1 MWSAFFG
8 MVAMFYMGYMG
19 YSIPVSIIVHMSILV
34 PIAITNG
41 VFIDAERNGSKWL
54 QQWRKK

>member
-1 MWSAFFG
+1 MI
-8 MVAMFYMGYMG
+8 AMFYMGYMG
-19 YSIPVSIIVHMSILV
+19 YSIPVSVIVHLSILV

-54 QQWRKK
+54 RDWRKK